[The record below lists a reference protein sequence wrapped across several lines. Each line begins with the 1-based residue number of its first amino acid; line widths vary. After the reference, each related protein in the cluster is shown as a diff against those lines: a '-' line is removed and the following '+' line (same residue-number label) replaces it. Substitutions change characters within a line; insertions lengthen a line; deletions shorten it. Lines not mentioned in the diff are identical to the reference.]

1 MMMAASAHPGLISHP
16 TEGSPSVL
24 STVLISPDSVPNI
37 SLKITLATT
46 GGTRN
51 VANSALRI
59 KFFPHFI
66 EKTASAAPSETTST
80 RGTLKMVIAKVLNR
94 AL

>member
-1 MMMAASAHPGLISHP
+1 M
-16 TEGSPSVL
+16 
-24 STVLISPDSVPNI
+24 
-37 SLKITLATT
+37 
-46 GGTRN
+46 
-51 VANSALRI
+51 ANSALRI
-59 KFFPHFI
+59 KFFPLFI